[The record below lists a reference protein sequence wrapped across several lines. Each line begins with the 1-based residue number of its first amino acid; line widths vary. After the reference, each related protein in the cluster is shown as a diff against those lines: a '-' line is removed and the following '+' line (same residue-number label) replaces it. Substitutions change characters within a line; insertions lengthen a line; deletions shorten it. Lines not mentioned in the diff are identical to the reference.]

1 MTVIELARRYAEKPT
16 EARYEALTEE
26 IFRRE
31 AAKKGIIWYN
41 ILEEVNPVFC
51 DHYSCNDCPVGH
63 DVCDKA
69 SKGQVELEKAIKKAL
84 EGLGFTVNAYYDLPS
99 RDEVRDA
106 IRANKEGGKE

>member
-1 MTVIELARRYAEKPT
+1 MTVKELAQRYAEKPT

-31 AAKKGIIWYN
+31 ATRKGIIWYSP
-41 ILEEVNPVFC
+41 LEEVNPVFC

-69 SKGQVELEKAIKKAL
+69 SKGQVELEKAIKKSL
-84 EGLGFTVNAYYDLPS
+84 EGLGFKVNAYYDLPS
-99 RDEVRDA
+99 RKEIEEAIKAQKEV
-106 IRANKEGGKE
+106 